1 LLYGLSGRQL
11 GAIICLGVAEK
22 AGSSRL
28 SLVNQWQLPLR
39 FNALFIPPVTAEK
52 VKCCVLAAPQK
63 SPSDVQNLPNAHAL
77 LLTSVALRQRRKY
90 CLRKNNIR
98 VRGAK

>member
-1 LLYGLSGRQL
+1 
-11 GAIICLGVAEK
+11 LGVAEK

-39 FNALFIPPVTAEK
+39 FNALFTPSVTSAK
-52 VKCCVLAAPQK
+52 AKAAYLATPQK
-63 SPSDVQNLPNAHAL
+63 SPSDAQNPPNTHAL
-77 LLTSVALRQRRKY
+77 LLTRVALRQRRKH

-98 VRGAK
+98 VRWAK